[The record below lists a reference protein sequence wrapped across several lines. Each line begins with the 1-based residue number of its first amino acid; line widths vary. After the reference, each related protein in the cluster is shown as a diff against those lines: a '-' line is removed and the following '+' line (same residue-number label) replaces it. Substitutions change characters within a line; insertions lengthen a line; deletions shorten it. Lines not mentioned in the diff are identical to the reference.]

1 MQNVCPCEMQLI
13 RHRHIKHIKLETLCN
28 QTQRQYGSA
37 KQYIFSS
44 LKKILKNPKGFKY
57 DKV

>member
-1 MQNVCPCEMQLI
+1 MQLI